1 MHPLNLEI
9 PSRKGQ
15 VSPEEWQTRVDL
27 AAAYR
32 LVALFRWDDLVF
44 THVSARVPRS
54 HDEFLINP
62 YGLMFDEITASSL
75 IKVDSQGTKLDPSPY
90 EVNPAGFTI
99 HSAIHAIRHDAQCVL
114 HVHTLNG
121 IAVSAQRGG
130 VLPLSQQS
138 IFVLSGLSYHD
149 YEGVALRDDEKP
161 RLVADLG
168 PTNNFLML
176 RNHGLLTLGSTI
188 ADAFLSMYLFETVCT
203 IQVRAMAGGT
213 ELIHVDPRI
222 IAGAQQQAK
231 QVTRGMGAG
240 ALTWPG
246 LLRRLDRVD
255 PGYRT

>member
-1 MHPLNLEI
+1 MNPLTLEI
-9 PSRKGQ
+9 PSRHGQ
-15 VSPEEWQTRVDL
+15 VSPEEWQTRIDL

-32 LVALFRWDDLVF
+32 LVALFKWDDLVF
-44 THVSARVPRS
+44 THISARVPGS

-62 YGLMFDEITASSL
+62 YGLMFEEITASSL
-75 IKVDSQGTKLDPSPY
+75 IKVDSQGNKLDESPY

-99 HSAIHAIRHDAQCVL
+99 HSAIHSARHDAQCVL

-121 IAVSAQRGG
+121 IAVSAQKAG
-130 VLPLSQQS
+130 VLPISQQS
-138 IFVLSGLSYHD
+138 IFVLSSLGYHG

-168 PTNNFLML
+168 ENNFLML
-176 RNHGLLTLGSTI
+176 RNHGLLTVGATV
-188 ADAFLSMYLFETVCT
+188 ADAFLGMYLFETVCT

-213 ELIHVDPRI
+213 ELTQVDPRI

-231 QVTRGMGAG
+231 QVTRGAGGG

-246 LLRRLDRVD
+246 LLRRLDRVN
-255 PGYRT
+255 PGFRV